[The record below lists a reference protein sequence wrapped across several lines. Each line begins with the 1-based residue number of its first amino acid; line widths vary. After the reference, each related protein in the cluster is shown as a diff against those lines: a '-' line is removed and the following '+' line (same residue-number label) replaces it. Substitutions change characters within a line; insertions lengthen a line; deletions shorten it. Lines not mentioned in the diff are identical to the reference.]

1 MNEPLG
7 QIVGRNVAAL
17 RIKQGYNKTDF
28 CLMVGI
34 SRPYLN
40 YVESGESNITLNE
53 LQRLAD
59 GLAVQPTRL
68 LEPLD

>member
-28 CLMVGI
+28 CLMAGI

-59 GLAVQPTRL
+59 GLAVHPIRL